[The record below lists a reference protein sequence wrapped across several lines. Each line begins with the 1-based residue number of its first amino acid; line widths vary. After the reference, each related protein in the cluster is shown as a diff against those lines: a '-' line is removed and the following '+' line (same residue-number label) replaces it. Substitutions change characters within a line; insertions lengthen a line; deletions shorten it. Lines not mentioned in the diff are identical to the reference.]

1 MIAIGFA
8 LAGTLTIEDRL
19 ERWAFLELLRGLASQ
34 RSVPFDEPLAGRLAD
49 DLFSADRAEHDVR
62 SGALVEAVSAFL
74 GESPPFRVVVARFR
88 QIAAL
93 HAADA
98 VRVAAETRVFL
109 ERIASL
115 NVPSAILCN
124 GWSTIAQRKAAC
136 TGFAA
141 PVLVSEDIGAAK
153 PSPRAFEALIAVLAL
168 PAESIW
174 YVGNEPATDVD
185 GATRAGLRAVWLN
198 RDDSPYPSDLAP
210 PACTIRSLDEILPE
224 VCREYTRSL
233 LGLRYVLH
241 SALSWRQ
248 GHFVPG
254 VEYGLNDPSTLP
266 PLL

>member
-19 ERWAFLELLRGLASQ
+19 ERWAFVELLRTLGSSC
-34 RSVPFDEPLAGRLAD
+34 SVPFDEPLAVRLAD
-49 DLFSADRAEHDVR
+49 DLFPAHRVEHHAC
-62 SGALVEAVSAFL
+62 SHALVEAVAAFL
-74 GESPPFRVVVARFR
+74 GESLPFAVVVSRFR
-88 QIAAL
+88 QLAAM

-98 VRVAAETRVFL
+98 VQVAPQTRVFL

-136 TGFAA
+136 TGLTA

-153 PSPRAFEALIAVLAL
+153 PSPAAFEALIAALAL
-168 PAESIW
+168 PPESIW
-174 YVGNEPATDVD
+174 YVGNEPADIE
-185 GATRAGLRAVWLN
+185 GARRAGLQAVWLN
-198 RDDSPYPSDLAP
+198 RDDAPYPADLAA
-210 PACTIRSLDEILPE
+210 PARTIRSLDEILPE
-224 VCREYTRSL
+224 VCQEYTRSL

-241 SALSWRQ
+241 SALSWRA

-254 VEYGLNDPSTLP
+254 VEYGLNDPATLP
-266 PLL
+266 PVL